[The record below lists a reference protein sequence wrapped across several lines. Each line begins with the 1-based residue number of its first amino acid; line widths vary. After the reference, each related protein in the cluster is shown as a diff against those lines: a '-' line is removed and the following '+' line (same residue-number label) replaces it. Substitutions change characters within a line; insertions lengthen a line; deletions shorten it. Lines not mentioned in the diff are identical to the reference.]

1 MLRKTPRDGRYTDDA
16 ARFEEA
22 PEEMIEMD
30 SDTPAPAGPGVITRN
45 PAATATS
52 ATSASVVD
60 ATASFD
66 GHFEAAQDFVIMG
79 TVSGEIVC
87 KGVLTIEQNATAKA
101 RIEAREATIRGRVD
115 GDVVCSGRL
124 LIASTAHVTGT
135 IKAGALVVEDGASIR
150 GNIETASAAA
160 ADVDLNT
167 PRSQR
172 KTDRGEG
179 EAAAAGGSGRWTR
192 SRDVPTFAL
201 VSSDDRN
208 SGESS

>member
-1 MLRKTPRDGRYTDDA
+1 
-16 ARFEEA
+16 
-22 PEEMIEMD
+22 
-30 SDTPAPAGPGVITRN
+30 
-45 PAATATS
+45 
-52 ATSASVVD
+52 
-60 ATASFD
+60 
-66 GHFEAAQDFVIMG
+66 MG

-115 GDVVCSGRL
+115 GDIVCSGRL

-150 GNIETASAAA
+150 GNIETASAAS
-160 ADVDLNT
+160 ADDDL
-167 PRSQR
+167 PSSRAQR
-172 KTDRGEG
+172 KAERGEPD
-179 EAAAAGGSGRWTR
+179 AAAAGAGRWTR

-208 SGESS
+208 AGENG

>member
-1 MLRKTPRDGRYTDDA
+1 
-16 ARFEEA
+16 
-22 PEEMIEMD
+22 MD
-30 SDTPAPAGPGVITRN
+30 SGTPAPAGPGVVTRN
-45 PAATATS
+45 PATATT

-66 GHFEAAQDFVIMG
+66 GHFEAAQDFVVMG

-150 GNIETASAAA
+150 GNIETASAA
-160 ADVDLNT
+160 T
-167 PRSQR
+167 
-172 KTDRGEG
+172 GEG
-179 EAAAAGGSGRWTR
+179 ELPAPRAPRKAERADEASAAAGGSGRWTR

-208 SGESS
+208 NAENG